1 MISITSL
8 SKSYGD
14 HQILNDIHLVFAKGE
29 IHGIIGENGSGKTTL
44 FKCLCGLEDF
54 KGSVEFDGGVLKNQ
68 TGFLP
73 TFPYYLSHMTGLEYL
88 RLLCNARGIVNRN
101 IEKYNLFEL
110 PLNQYAEIYST
121 GMQKK
126 LAITGLLL
134 QKNEVFILDE
144 PFNGV
149 DMSSNMIIHDI
160 LLKLK
165 QLNKTIILSSH
176 IFSTL
181 QDTCDFLH
189 YLKDGKIKYSLP
201 KGSFETI
208 ENEIKNGSL
217 NENLIE
223 SIYADNPRPNQF

>member
-1 MISITSL
+1 MIRITEL

-14 HQILNDIHLVFAKGE
+14 HQILHGISLHFSKGE
-29 IHGIIGENGSGKTTL
+29 IHGIIGENGAGKTTL
-44 FKCLCGLEDF
+44 FKCICGLEDYT
-54 KGSVEFDGGVLKNQ
+54 GNIEYDGGLLKNQ

-73 TFPYYLSHMTGLEYL
+73 TNPYYLSHMTGMEYL
-88 RLLCNARGIVNRN
+88 RLLCNARGIIVPD
-101 IEKYNLFEL
+101 IKKYNLFEL
-110 PLNQYAEIYST
+110 PLGQYAETYST

-149 DMSSNMIIHDI
+149 DISSNMIIHDI

-165 QLNKTIILSSH
+165 KLNKTIILSSH

-181 QDTCDFLH
+181 QDSCDFLH
-189 YLKDGKIKYSLP
+189 YLKEGRIKYSLP

-208 ENEIKNGSL
+208 ENEMKTGAL
-217 NENLIE
+217 NEDIIDA
-223 SIYADNPRPNQF
+223 IYSRAQD

>member
-1 MISITSL
+1 MIRLTEL

-14 HQILNDIHLVFAKGE
+14 HEVLHGISLSFAKGE
-29 IHGIIGENGSGKTTL
+29 IHGIIGENGAGKTTL
-44 FKCLCGLEDF
+44 FKCICGLEDF
-54 KGSVEFDGGVLKNQ
+54 KGTIEYDGGILKNQ

-73 TFPYYLSHMTGLEYL
+73 TNPYYLSHMTGMEYL
-88 RLLCNARGIVNRN
+88 RLLCNARN
-101 IEKYNLFEL
+101 IIIPDIKKYNLFEL
-110 PLNQYAEIYST
+110 PLNQYAETYST

-149 DMSSNMIIHDI
+149 DISSNMIIHDI

-165 QLNKTIILSSH
+165 KLNKTIILSSH

-181 QDTCDFLH
+181 QDSCDFLH
-189 YLKDGKIKYSLP
+189 YLKEGKIKYSLP

-208 ENEIKNGSL
+208 ENEMKNGVL
-217 NENLIE
+217 NDDIIE
-223 SIYADNPRPNQF
+223 SIYASG

>member
-1 MISITSL
+1 MIRITAL

-14 HQILNDIHLVFAKGE
+14 HQILNDISLMFAEGE
-29 IHGIIGENGSGKTTL
+29 IHGIIGENGAGKTTL
-44 FKCLCGLEDF
+44 FKCICGLEDF
-54 KGSVEFDGGVLKNQ
+54 KGSVEFDSGVLKNQ

-88 RLLCNARGIVNRN
+88 RLLCNARGIVNIN
-101 IEKYNLFEL
+101 IEKFNLFEL
-110 PLNQYAEIYST
+110 PLSQYAETYST

-149 DMSSNMIIHDI
+149 DISSNMIIHDI

-181 QDTCDFLH
+181 QDSCDFLH
-189 YLKDGKIKYSLP
+189 YLKEGKIKYSLP
-201 KGSFETI
+201 KGKFAMI
-208 ENEIKNGSL
+208 ENEMKKGGLDSD
-217 NENLIE
+217 LIE
-223 SIYADNPRPNQF
+223 SIYLD

>member
-1 MISITSL
+1 MIRLTEL

-14 HQILNDIHLVFAKGE
+14 HEVLNGISLSFNKGE
-29 IHGIIGENGSGKTTL
+29 IHGIIGENGAGKTTL
-44 FKCLCGLEDF
+44 FKCICGLEDYT
-54 KGSVEFDGGVLKNQ
+54 GTVEYDGGILKNQ

-73 TFPYYLSHMTGLEYL
+73 TNPYYLSHMTAMEYL
-88 RLLCNARGIVNRN
+88 RLLCNARGIVNKN

-110 PLNQYAEIYST
+110 PLGQYAETYST

-149 DMSSNMIIHDI
+149 DISSNMIIQDI
-160 LLKLK
+160 LQKLK
-165 QLNKTIILSSH
+165 KLNKTIILSSH

-181 QDTCDFLH
+181 QDSCDFLH
-189 YLKDGKIKYSLP
+189 YLKEGKIKYSLP
-201 KGSFETI
+201 EGTFETI
-208 ENEIKNGSL
+208 ENEMKNGAL
-217 NENLIE
+217 NDDIIE
-223 SIYADNPRPNQF
+223 SIYASQYE

>member
-1 MISITSL
+1 MIRITEL

-14 HQILNDIHLVFAKGE
+14 HQILHGISLSFSKGE
-29 IHGIIGENGSGKTTL
+29 IHGVIGENGAGKTTL
-44 FKCLCGLEDF
+44 FKCICGLEDF
-54 KGSVEFDGGVLKNQ
+54 KGTLEYDGGILKNQ
-68 TGFLP
+68 LGFLA
-73 TFPYYLSHMTGLEYL
+73 TNPYYLSHMTGMEYL
-88 RLLCNARGIVNRN
+88 RLLCNARGI
-101 IEKYNLFEL
+101 IMKDIIKYNLFEL
-110 PLNQYAEIYST
+110 PLQQYAETYST

-149 DMSSNMIIHDI
+149 DISSNMIIHDI

-165 QLNKTIILSSH
+165 NLNKTIILSSH

-181 QDTCDFLH
+181 QDSCDYLH

-201 KGSFETI
+201 KGSFEMI
-208 ENEIKNGSL
+208 ENEMKTGAL
-217 NENLIE
+217 NADIID
-223 SIYADNPRPNQF
+223 SIYKS

>member
-1 MISITSL
+1 MIRISAL
-8 SKSYGD
+8 SKFYGD
-14 HQILNDIHLVFAKGE
+14 HQILNDINLTFSKGE
-29 IHGIIGENGSGKTTL
+29 IHGIIGENGAGKTTL

-54 KGSVEFDGGVLKNQ
+54 KGSVEYDGGLLKNQ
-68 TGFLP
+68 VGFLP
-73 TFPYYLSHMTGLEYL
+73 TFPYYLSFMTGLEYL
-88 RLLCNARGIVNRN
+88 RLLCNARGIVNKN

-110 PLNQYAEIYST
+110 PLSQYAETYST

-149 DMSSNMIIHDI
+149 DISSNMIIHDI

-181 QDTCDFLH
+181 QDSCDFLH
-189 YLKDGKIKYSLP
+189 YLKEGKIKYSLP
-201 KGSFETI
+201 KGSFGKI
-208 ENEIKNGSL
+208 ENEMKKGGLDSDI
-217 NENLIE
+217 IE
-223 SIYADNPRPNQF
+223 SIYLN